1 MMLSAGLWL
10 AAGPAYS
17 QQSGMT
23 ARDMFESAAGL
34 LVPAPAAKAPVAK
47 TVKTPKTKVAKST
60 PNPATSPSVE
70 QAKSS
75 MPGAQGGATTGA
87 PATSASTTLTAGQAT
102 VGSATVVPVSLE
114 SGKAAPLGLRYSI
127 LRQVSGSQTEE
138 VDADAP
144 FRSGERIRVSVQAN
158 DTAHLYIVLRGT
170 SGNWTVLFP
179 SPEISGGNNVIE
191 RGRQYEIPSGHW
203 FTFDQ
208 QAGEEK
214 LFIVLSRKPETDL
227 EKMIYSLRQGQGTA
241 PPAAAPKS
249 DATTTIMAE
258 NRAPIGDDLVSRVR
272 SQVFARDLVFEKV
285 DENTPGEKKEKA
297 VYVVNKTGSADS
309 RVVADLKLSHR

>member
-1 MMLSAGLWL
+1 MLSAGLLL
-10 AAGPAYS
+10 AAAPAYS
-17 QQSGMT
+17 QQPGMT

-34 LVPAPAAKAPVAK
+34 LVPAPAAKAPAAK
-47 TVKTPKTKVAKST
+47 TAKTPKTKVAKST
-60 PNPATSPSVE
+60 PAQGANPATSPSVE
-70 QAKSS
+70 QAKSG
-75 MPGAQGGATTGA
+75 MPAGQADVSAGAATTI
-87 PATSASTTLTAGQAT
+87 TAGQAT

-114 SGKAAPLGLRYSI
+114 SGKTPQLGLRYSI

-191 RGRQYEIPSGHW
+191 RGKQYEIPSGHW

-214 LFIVLSRKPETDL
+214 LFIVLSRKPEADL
-227 EKMIYSLRQGQGTA
+227 EKMIYSLRQGQDTP
-241 PPAAAPKS
+241 PPAAAPRP

-258 NRAPIGDDLVSRVR
+258 NRPPIGDDLVSRVR

-309 RVVADLKLSHR
+309 RVVADLKLSHK